1 MMSAAEITMGT
12 AAIRGR
18 MNRRCNP
25 RYPFMADVEIVDLES
40 GIAMTAHTSDFSR
53 GGCYV
58 DMLNP
63 LPENTI
69 IKLRL
74 TKWQQTLE
82 TQAKVVYS
90 SVGMG
95 MGLMFGVLDT
105 AQQVIVESWL
115 RQLRGAQV
123 C

>member
-1 MMSAAEITMGT
+1 MMSTAEITIGT
-12 AAIRGR
+12 SAGPGR
-18 MNRRCNP
+18 IERRRNP
-25 RYPFMADVEIVDLES
+25 RYPFRAEVQIVDLES
-40 GIAMTAHTSDFSR
+40 GMTMSAHTSDFSR

-58 DMLNP
+58 DTFNP
-63 LPENTI
+63 LPEDTVV
-69 IKLRL
+69 KLRL

-95 MGLMFGVLDT
+95 MGLMFGVLD
-105 AQQVIVESWL
+105 ASKQAIVESWL
-115 RQLRGAQV
+115 TQLCGAQP

>member
-1 MMSAAEITMGT
+1 
-12 AAIRGR
+12 
-18 MNRRCNP
+18 
-25 RYPFMADVEIVDLES
+25 
-40 GIAMTAHTSDFSR
+40 MTAHTSDFSR

-58 DMLNP
+58 DMFSP
-63 LPENTI
+63 LPEDTVV
-69 IKLRL
+69 KLRL

-95 MGLMFGVLDT
+95 MGLMFGAFDA
-105 AQQVIVESWL
+105 AQRAVVESWIT
-115 RQLRGAQV
+115 QLCGARA

>member
-12 AAIRGR
+12 WAEPKPFE
-18 MNRRCNP
+18 RRRNP
-25 RYPFMADVEIVDLES
+25 RYPFMADVEIIDLES
-40 GIAMTAHTSDFSR
+40 ATTITAHTSDFSR

-63 LPENTI
+63 LPEDTLVR
-69 IKLRL
+69 LRV
-74 TKWQQTLE
+74 TKSQQTFE

-95 MGLMFGVLDT
+95 MGLRFGALDMAQRVVL
-105 AQQVIVESWL
+105 ERWL
-115 RQLRGAQV
+115 TQLCGAQA
-123 C
+123 

>member
-1 MMSAAEITMGT
+1 MISVAEISRGTSAAP
-12 AAIRGR
+12 GR
-18 MNRRCNP
+18 IERRRNP
-25 RYPFMADVEIVDLES
+25 RYPFIADVEIVELES
-40 GIAMTAHTSDFSR
+40 GVTMTAHTSDFSR

-58 DMLNP
+58 DMFSP
-63 LPENTI
+63 LPEDTVV
-69 IKLRL
+69 KLRL

-95 MGLMFGVLDT
+95 MGLMFGAFDA
-105 AQQVIVESWL
+105 AQRAVVESWIT
-115 RQLRGAQV
+115 QLCGARA

>member
-1 MMSAAEITMGT
+1 MMSAAEITIGT
-12 AAIRGR
+12 SAEPGR
-18 MNRRCNP
+18 FERRRNP

-40 GIAMTAHTSDFSR
+40 ATTITARTSDFSR

-63 LPENTI
+63 LPEDTLVR
-69 IKLRL
+69 LRV
-74 TKWQQTLE
+74 TKWQQTFE

-95 MGLMFGVLDT
+95 MGLMFGALEVT
-105 AQQVIVESWL
+105 QRAVVERWL
-115 RQLRGAQV
+115 TQLCGAQA
-123 C
+123 

>member
-1 MMSAAEITMGT
+1 MTSTAEIAMGT
-12 AAIRGR
+12 SAGS
-18 MNRRCNP
+18 RRVERRRNP
-25 RYPFMADVEIVDLES
+25 RYTLMADVEIVDLVS
-40 GIAMTAHTSDFSR
+40 GMTMRAHTSDFSR

-63 LPENTI
+63 LPEDTVVN
-69 IKLRL
+69 LRL

-82 TQAKVVYS
+82 TQAKIVYS

-95 MGLMFGVLDT
+95 MGLMFGVLDLPQR
-105 AQQVIVESWL
+105 AMIENWL
-115 RQLRGAQV
+115 TKLCGGQT